1 MYMTLYRYHKTATD
15 GQRDKLR
22 LSLAGL
28 RVRGTKGLV
37 GARGSPAGTPSV
49 PAIKIGIIISV
60 AQKKAH
66 PRPRARAAATLRVNK
81 RQHNVNLMTILSL
94 YDDIMT
100 LYRYEVDVHPWGI

>member
-22 LSLAGL
+22 LSLTGL

-37 GARGSPAGTPSV
+37 GARGSPAGTPPV
-49 PAIKIGIIISV
+49 PAFKIEIIISV

-66 PRPRARAAATLRVNK
+66 PRPRARRSNLLTLHK
-81 RQHNVNLMTILSL
+81 G
-94 YDDIMT
+94 
-100 LYRYEVDVHPWGI
+100 E